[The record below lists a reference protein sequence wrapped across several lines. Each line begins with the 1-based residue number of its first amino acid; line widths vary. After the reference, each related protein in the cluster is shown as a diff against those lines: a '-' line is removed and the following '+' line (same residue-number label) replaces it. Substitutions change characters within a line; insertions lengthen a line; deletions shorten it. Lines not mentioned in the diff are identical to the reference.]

1 MMIMTYYEIK
11 KVFSK
16 KGSKVALIFIFI
28 VISVVLSFIIGD
40 NKYVNRNGDAESG
53 ISAMLKVRELKKE
66 WSGELT
72 EDVLRKI
79 IEENVRIS
87 QTPEAKSNDFRQND
101 IAYSQR
107 QGFMDIRDLL
117 NCDYGEFKTNS
128 SVIAVIV
135 PFILIFLPSF
145 LSGTS
150 LPLLNKILGLL
161 PDQMLQ
167 MNQVVKFFNLYEI
180 GGKVFCAVPIL
191 IISYSI
197 LLLLIV
203 PVIYFIYR
211 RKEVYN

>member
-1 MMIMTYYEIK
+1 MIMTYYEIK

-40 NKYVNRNGDAESG
+40 NKYVNHNGDAESG

-101 IAYSQR
+101 KR
-107 QGFMDIRDLL
+107 Q
-117 NCDYGEFKTNS
+117 DY
-128 SVIAVIV
+128 
-135 PFILIFLPSF
+135 
-145 LSGTS
+145 
-150 LPLLNKILGLL
+150 
-161 PDQMLQ
+161 
-167 MNQVVKFFNLYEI
+167 
-180 GGKVFCAVPIL
+180 
-191 IISYSI
+191 
-197 LLLLIV
+197 
-203 PVIYFIYR
+203 
-211 RKEVYN
+211 

>member
-117 NCDYGEFKTNS
+117 NCDYGEFNDYNYYLADSLSPDEAVDFYSNRIKNLNNWLETDGKDQFS
-128 SVIAVIV
+128 EKEKVI
-135 PFILIFLPSF
+135 
-145 LSGTS
+145 
-150 LPLLNKILGLL
+150 
-161 PDQMLQ
+161 
-167 MNQVVKFFNLYEI
+167 
-180 GGKVFCAVPIL
+180 
-191 IISYSI
+191 
-197 LLLLIV
+197 
-203 PVIYFIYR
+203 
-211 RKEVYN
+211 